1 MYLQIHALSQKQLS
15 KETHFVMQRPGLIKL
30 LTAAAEHV
38 CLKVICNT
46 SFTDCTVR
54 GYRAHCPV
62 PVANNK
68 L

>member
-15 KETHFVMQRPGLIKL
+15 KETHFVTQCPGLNKL
-30 LTAAAEHV
+30 RTAAAEHI

-54 GYRAHCPV
+54 GYRAHCPIL
-62 PVANNK
+62 VASNK